1 MSAENDLK
9 REALKLSRD
18 RAQFANSPRPDE
30 EGDEDKDDA
39 RIERAILDEVMR
51 LYQEVVE
58 GKTEL
63 LSGEEVFAELRAEL
77 D

>member
-1 MSAENDLK
+1 M

-18 RAQFANSPRPDE
+18 REQFADSPIADEDE
-30 EGDEDKDDA
+30 EKDDA

-51 LYQEVVE
+51 LYREVVE

-63 LSGEEVFAELRAEL
+63 LSGEEVFAELRAER

>member
-1 MSAENDLK
+1 MSAEDDLK
-9 REALKLSRD
+9 RETLKLSRD

-30 EGDEDKDDA
+30 DGDEDDA

>member
-1 MSAENDLK
+1 
-9 REALKLSRD
+9 
-18 RAQFANSPRPDE
+18 
-30 EGDEDKDDA
+30 
-39 RIERAILDEVMR
+39 MR
-51 LYQEVVE
+51 LFREVVE

>member
-1 MSAENDLK
+1 MPFQDDLK
-9 REALKLSRD
+9 REALKLPRSRE
-18 RAQFANSPRPDE
+18 QFADSPIADEDE
-30 EGDEDKDDA
+30 EKDDA

-51 LYQEVVE
+51 LYREVVE

-63 LSGEEVFAELRAEL
+63 LSGEEVFAELRAER

>member
-1 MSAENDLK
+1 MSAEDDLK
-9 REALKLSRD
+9 REALNRSRD
-18 RAQFANSPRPDE
+18 GEQFTDSPIPD
-30 EGDEDKDDA
+30 GDEDEPKDDA
-39 RIERAILDEVMR
+39 RIDRAILDEVMR

>member
-1 MSAENDLK
+1 MPFQDDLERK
-9 REALKLSRD
+9 ALKLPGSREQFVD
-18 RAQFANSPRPDE
+18 ASRRADDE
-30 EGDEDKDDA
+30 ETDDI
-39 RIERAILDEVMR
+39 RIESAILDEVMR
-51 LYQEVVE
+51 RYQDVLD

>member
-1 MSAENDLK
+1 MSAEDDLK

-18 RAQFANSPRPDE
+18 REPFAVSPIPEEDE
-30 EGDEDKDDA
+30 EEDKA
-39 RIERAILDEVMR
+39 GTERAILDEVMR

-63 LSGEEVFAELRAEL
+63 LSGEEVFAELRSEP

>member
-30 EGDEDKDDA
+30 DGDEGKDDA

>member
-1 MSAENDLK
+1 MSTENDLK

-18 RAQFANSPRPDE
+18 RERFADSPMPDKDEDE
-30 EGDEDKDDA
+30 EKDDA